1 MKQATVKK
9 TYAVICL
16 DDNLELTED
25 DSPSITIDQFEGEK
39 LEIWKR
45 REDGFC
51 FVYCGRLEVG
61 YWVHPRNIS
70 HHLKPSEYF

>member
-16 DDNLELTED
+16 DDNLELTENT
-25 DSPSITIDQFEGEK
+25 SPAITIDQYEGEK
-39 LEIWKR
+39 LEIWKK

-51 FVYCGRLEVG
+51 FVYSSRLEVG
-61 YWVHPRNIS
+61 YWVTPKNITQI
-70 HHLKPSEYF
+70 